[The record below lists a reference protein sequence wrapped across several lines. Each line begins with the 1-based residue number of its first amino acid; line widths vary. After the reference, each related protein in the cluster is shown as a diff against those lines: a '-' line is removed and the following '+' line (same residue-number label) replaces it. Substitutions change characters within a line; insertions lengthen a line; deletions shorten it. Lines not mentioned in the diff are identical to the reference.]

1 MDNQIKPLPPC
12 PMNEDFL
19 QQQAKFRAEMDEIC
33 GIPEGILNPE
43 PVWGK
48 GMAEKVLAYR
58 VAQDKMNRIFR
69 QRAVDVLCPG
79 KGGNYG

>member
-1 MDNQIKPLPPC
+1 MDKIIPIPPDASSNEWHIKQL
-12 PMNEDFL
+12 EL
-19 QQQAKFRAEMDEIC
+19 REEIDEIC

-69 QRAVDVLCPG
+69 QRAIDVLCPG
-79 KGGNYG
+79 KG